1 MERQRLFTKQ
11 LSVFFCSLLLVATA
25 FSQTQGEDG
34 ELEALYDRFESEEDA
49 TISPPSRPTSEAKQP
64 KDIGSISDLVA
75 PFEDIAVIQ
84 RRFLPRSQRF
94 EMSALGLVTTN
105 NQFFN
110 NFGLGL
116 KGTYYF
122 HEKYGVEA
130 SYLFLT
136 SAEKDVTKGLK
147 DQSIQTQSLVEP
159 EGYMGVAF
167 KWSPVY
173 GKIAWFQE
181 KIIPFDIYFTP
192 GLGLTKTALGE
203 SEPTIS
209 IGAGQSFAISKS
221 SAIRWDLNWNFYQA
235 TVRIGGSEETRA
247 QNDMILMIGYSYYIP
262 EATYR

>member
-1 MERQRLFTKQ
+1 MKKQRLIAKQ
-11 LSVFFCSLLLVATA
+11 LTLILLGMLVFGPVH
-25 FSQTQGEDG
+25 SQPKSDDT

-49 TISPPSRPTSEAKQP
+49 KLQAPADSKAEPKQT
-64 KDIGSISDLVA
+64 KDVGSISDLVA

-116 KGTYYF
+116 KGSYYF
-122 HEKYGVEA
+122 HEKYGVEL
-130 SYLFLT
+130 SYLYLT
-136 SAEKDVTKGLK
+136 SSEKDVTEGLK
-147 DQSIQTQSLVEP
+147 DQQIQTASLVEP

-167 KWSPVY
+167 KWSPFY

-192 GLGLTKTALGE
+192 GIGLTKTALGE
-203 SEPTIS
+203 SEPTFS
-209 IGAGQSFAISKS
+209 LGMGQSFAISKA

-235 TVRIGGSEETRA
+235 TVRFTTGDETQA